1 VEFILMASATVLRRF
16 VAMAALAILAL
27 AIGLGRGRLEP
38 DPEGHRFPAAPRYH
52 LMRASV
58 LVTPEHRLL
67 DAEIGCLVAIPL
79 PRDDYLF
86 DAASSPWRD
95 SWGHSQMVGRWARW
109 RGQADECA
117 PQESGLLRFRV
128 PDGEVL
134 EHIQLDLFPYPCPC
148 WFPGPAARVLFATGD
163 GRLHRLDFDAGPGVR
178 AGRSGS
184 PRRTQHLPWPATMS
198 ARDSLRISDLSWPE
212 DPRLGGRII
221 ATIIISGGPGVR
233 AEHVGQHL
241 WWLRLDREATAIEAV
256 GCVIT
261 PAPAGAPESA
271 EENRLP
277 ALATPPDRTLVLAYL
292 SRPPGHFF
300 WQLRLAPVAI
310 DAVSGAPR
318 VDRATSQLVAR
329 QCAPSVPVFS
339 PDGHWVY
346 VVLDR
351 GNAPAQVVRYEVAA
365 ALAGRSSSAV
375 VTDE

>member
-16 VAMAALAILAL
+16 VALAALALTAL

-58 LVTPEHRLL
+58 LRTLEHRLL
-67 DAEIGCLVAIPL
+67 DAGIGCLVSISL

-95 SWGHSQMVGRWARW
+95 SRGQSQMVGRWARW

-134 EHIQLDLFPYPCPC
+134 EHIPLDIVPYSRPC

-163 GRLHRLDFDAGPGVR
+163 GRLHRLDLDDGPGSRAVR
-178 AGRSGS
+178 PDG
-184 PRRTQHLPWPATMS
+184 PRRARHLPWPATMPTPGT
-198 ARDSLRISDLSWPE
+198 LVISDLTWPD
-212 DPRLGGRII
+212 DPRLGARII
-221 ATIIISGGPGVR
+221 AAITVPRTPGVATSDAGR
-233 AEHVGQHL
+233 HL
-241 WWLRLDREATAIEAV
+241 WWLRLDRDATAIEAV
-256 GCVIT
+256 GRLTT
-261 PAPAGAPESA
+261 PAPAGTPESL
-271 EENRLP
+271 EEERFP
-277 ALATPPDRTLVLAYL
+277 ALATAPDGTLVLAYL
-292 SRPPGHFF
+292 ARPPGQYL

-310 DAVSGAPR
+310 DPVSGEPR

-351 GNAPAQVVRYEVAA
+351 GDAPPQVVRYEVAA
-365 ALAGRSSSAV
+365 ALAGRSSSTV
-375 VTDE
+375 VTDW